1 MGQSEIW
8 MLCSQAPPQPP
19 PPSLIP
25 IVNDIAN
32 VVLYQ
37 FLAF

>member
-8 MLCSQAPPQPP
+8 MLCSQAPPLPP
-19 PPSLIP
+19 RLIP

>member
-8 MLCSQAPPQPP
+8 MLCSQAPP